1 MKIWMGQLATVLL
14 TVIIMV
20 AGCAPEEV
28 QPASMQEPSLLADEI
43 SVPIS
48 AVVMGYAERL
58 NAGDLQGALAYF
70 DDGALFYILGL
81 PPTGTETL
89 SGKEQIRTLLADN
102 IANHFRME
110 VEVLSVI
117 NEVIV
122 TRTTTWHDYTREIG
136 VAPVEAT
143 EVYVIEDGKITT
155 EAWHVSEASL
165 AKLKPFLAEDAPV
178 EVEAAPTTGM
188 PVVALTVTFEGGTC
202 RYDGPKALQAGKIAV
217 TMDVHDREK
226 AKYGLTFFN
235 LRPGKSLDD
244 LIASTILESPPS
256 WAEMITFPYEALP
269 GERNEFSI
277 KIDRGPVYLVCWSRP
292 PDLAI
297 GSIGPFEV
305 VE

>member
-1 MKIWMGQLATVLL
+1 MGQLATALLIVL
-14 TVIIMV
+14 VMA
-20 AGCAPEEV
+20 AGCAPEKV
-28 QPASMQEPSLLADEI
+28 QQAHTQRPSVPAGTS

-58 NAGDLQGALAYF
+58 NAGDLQGALAYL

-81 PPTGTETL
+81 PPTGTAIL
-89 SGKEQIRTLLADN
+89 SGKEQIRTWLEDN

-117 NEVIV
+117 DEVIV

-136 VAPVEAT
+136 VAPVEAN

-155 EAWHVSEASL
+155 EAWHISEASL
-165 AKLKPFLAEDAPV
+165 AKLKAGLAKDGPVDA
-178 EVEAAPTTGM
+178 EAPPAAGM
-188 PVVALTVTFEGGTC
+188 PVIALTVIFESGTC
-202 RYDGPKALQAGKIAV
+202 RYGGLKALQAGKIAV

-235 LRPGKSLDD
+235 LEPGKGPDD
-244 LIASTILESPPS
+244 LMASTILESPPS
-256 WAEMITFPYEALP
+256 WANMITFPYEALP
-269 GERNEFSI
+269 GERNDFSI
-277 KIDRGPVYLVCWSRP
+277 KIDRGPVYLVCWSKP

-297 GSIGPFEV
+297 GLIGPFEV